1 MCSFKLLWICLNS
14 KPSIQVISGKDQLL
28 ENELKICW
36 FSRTTYP
43 HRLCHVVCIGN
54 SFHAMKAHPI
64 VYAFTIKEACIKLK
78 TWLRGKNRLHCQ
90 LIQNLPIANI

>member
-43 HRLCHVVCIGN
+43 HRLCQVVCIGN

-64 VYAFTIKEACIKLK
+64 VYAFKSRKLVSNWK
-78 TWLRGKNRLHCQ
+78 LDYEVKIDYIVN
-90 LIQNLPIANI
+90 

>member
-1 MCSFKLLWICLNS
+1 MCSFKLFKICLNL

-28 ENELKICW
+28 ENELKICL

-54 SFHAMKAHPI
+54 SAHGMKVHHV
-64 VYAFTIKEACIKLK
+64 VYAFNQGSLYQIENWTK
-78 TWLRGKNRLHCQ
+78 R
-90 LIQNLPIANI
+90 